1 MRANTSP
8 SSARDV
14 PPSPSPSPR
23 IRLSQRHRTGTSAAP
38 RGAASARRL
47 GASGLAASTPDWSDA
62 PATPPHAEA
71 PSPAAEAEARRLQQ
85 RMTRLEER
93 VAGEQDEKEES
104 QARVGTLL
112 SEVEEVQAAA
122 EARVLAAVHAEVERS
137 SAAEVLLRDEIRALR
152 VELQAT
158 KARAR
163 AQRAAW
169 VARTRQLCGQLVLA
183 RYYHT
188 WLRVCSTCPR
198 CEGRRSAVAVV
209 PQAGPSTR
217 VATGSVP
224 LASAAAAPPAGPP
237 PPLPGIGPVASDSE
251 TEGESAP
258 ASTGIASLLRLT
270 SKRLRRVWNS
280 VVQPHPQG
288 AVCPEKAKGDSFR
301 GSLRADLRPIAQ
313 RLVALHNGKEGTVLD
328 ELAENFVSELSLTL
342 PAGDKTACVHH
353 DDILSL
359 AARELGE
366 CVSKGGYYAGTKD
379 VDLLVMRLY
388 TMAGADIDRLMLFD
402 DVPQYGDAQWAAYA
416 ETKGRGRNTAVFSE
430 VNRSL
435 RQVASD
441 DAAEQAKGWETA
453 ARWVKTICRL
463 HSLCTE
469 SSPYDATSQQL
480 SRGLTGL
487 PQPVV
492 DAHVRMQRSDE
503 VTWPAPSSCTT
514 DPEVAESYIR
524 GSAANSVRG
533 DSSAAVLFSVSG
545 RIPSLRLQQI
555 SQYPSEEEVL
565 VPPLAV
571 LRVRRSTADVL
582 CHVLDVS
589 YSHSLPLIG
598 LQDTVRDP
606 VAALHAATSGS
617 ETDEQAVY
625 SILGKMTSQAEW
637 DDAKK
642 KCSDAYGTGDV
653 VATLHRDLSKKD
665 LATCSGIL
673 GRRGIALGEPS
684 QAGSERNASRT
695 SMPSQRSTVQNMLS
709 DRRTVSSS
717 PSVSPRGYSSSAVQ
731 SQNPRARDPAAALHH
746 AIAGSS
752 TDEQAVYGVLEQM
765 TSQAEWD
772 DVKKKCSDTYGTG
785 DVVATL
791 HRHLSKRDLATCSG
805 ILGRRGIVLGA
816 PPQAASERNASRT
829 SSPHAHATQQG
840 GSQYSTV
847 QNML

>member
-1 MRANTSP
+1 MRADTPP
-8 SSARDV
+8 SSTRDV

-23 IRLSQRHRTGTSAAP
+23 IRLSQRRRTGTSAAP
-38 RGAASARRL
+38 RGAASARRF
-47 GASGLAASTPDWSDA
+47 GAGLATPDWSDA

-71 PSPAAEAEARRLQQ
+71 PSPVAEGEARRLQQ
-85 RMTRLEER
+85 RMTRLEAR

-122 EARVLAAVHAEVERS
+122 EARVMAAVHAEVERS
-137 SAAEVLLRDEIRALR
+137 SAAELLLRDEIRALR

-158 KARAR
+158 KTRAR

-188 WLRVCSTCPR
+188 WLRVRGSCPR
-198 CEGRRSAVAVV
+198 CEGGGGAAGVV
-209 PQAGPSTR
+209 PQTSSSAR

-237 PPLPGIGPVASDSE
+237 PPGSVVASDSE
-251 TEGESAP
+251 TGGEGTP

-280 VVQPHPQG
+280 VVQPHPKG
-288 AVCPEKAKGDSFR
+288 AVCPEKSKGDSFR

-313 RLVALHNGKEGTVLD
+313 RLVSLHNGKEGTVLD
-328 ELAENFVSELSLTL
+328 ELAENFVSELSLML

-359 AARELGE
+359 AARELGG

-379 VDLLVMRLY
+379 ADLLVMRLY

-402 DVPQYGDAQWAAYA
+402 DVPQYGGAQWAAYA
-416 ETKGRGRNTAVFSE
+416 ETKGRRRNTAVFSE

-463 HSLCTE
+463 HNLCTE

-487 PQPVV
+487 PQSVV
-492 DAHVRMQRSDE
+492 DAHVGMQPSEE

-545 RIPSLRLQQI
+545 RIPSLCLQQI

-565 VPPLAV
+565 VPPLTV
-571 LRVRRSTADVL
+571 LRVRRSAADVL
-582 CHVLDVS
+582 CHVLDVV

-598 LQDTVRDP
+598 LRDTVRDP
-606 VAALHAATSGS
+606 VTALHRA
-617 ETDEQAVY
+617 
-625 SILGKMTSQAEW
+625 M
-637 DDAKK
+637 
-642 KCSDAYGTGDV
+642 
-653 VATLHRDLSKKD
+653 KD
-665 LATCSGIL
+665 
-673 GRRGIALGEPS
+673 GRPDME
-684 QAGSERNASRT
+684 
-695 SMPSQRSTVQNMLS
+695 
-709 DRRTVSSS
+709 
-717 PSVSPRGYSSSAVQ
+717 
-731 SQNPRARDPAAALHH
+731 
-746 AIAGSS
+746 
-752 TDEQAVYGVLEQM
+752 AVYGVLEQM
-765 TSQAEWD
+765 TTQAEWD
-772 DVKKKCSDTYGTG
+772 GVKKKHSDTYGTE
-785 DVVATL
+785 DVVSTL
-791 HRHLSKRDLATCSG
+791 HRDLSKRDLATCSG
-805 ILGRRGIVLGA
+805 ILGRRGIAFGV
-816 PPQAASERNASRT
+816 
-829 SSPHAHATQQG
+829 SSPPVSPQECITPLQGSFKLQTPVVGVSRGSSTLPLETPPPFRGGSGGVMTDGSWVRGQG
-840 GSQYSTV
+840 GSPALEYDTHPSPASSPQHQASQPQVPAPRFSITRRYAELSTGTHRQSQPALPTCHICEYRRSV
-847 QNML
+847 SGSPDGECHHTQG